1 MTDTPTA
8 AKTSTAWH
16 EAGHATALYLQGGE
30 LTYLSALPDA
40 TRWDGICVWKT
51 DEHACCDCSPIRDAI
66 VALAGPIAEARAQ
79 PLSDYLQWR
88 RHATEA
94 KPAIT
99 DPHNVAEALTRA
111 QERHDLRGGIPTD
124 AERARQLVADYSGSE
139 LEAAAML
146 RWVKYRALAMV
157 QTPKFRDLARH
168 LAGVLMDLGHIDG
181 ALATI
186 ELQRAELRHNQAR
199 EPLERDLAAGWE
211 AEPHR
216 GGTSKSLEA
225 TGHVHPAVDSSLPG
239 NFRPGLG
246 AVATLGEE
254 PPPRRGQAAVAGRPG
269 TRAPGAA

>member
-40 TRWDGICVWKT
+40 TRWGGICVWKT

-94 KPAIT
+94 KPAIA

-157 QTPKFRDLARH
+157 QTPKFRDL
-168 LAGVLMDLGHIDG
+168 LV
-181 ALATI
+181 T
-186 ELQRAELRHNQAR
+186 
-199 EPLERDLAAGWE
+199 
-211 AEPHR
+211 
-216 GGTSKSLEA
+216 
-225 TGHVHPAVDSSLPG
+225 LPG
-239 NFRPGLG
+239 C
-246 AVATLGEE
+246 
-254 PPPRRGQAAVAGRPG
+254 
-269 TRAPGAA
+269 